1 MEGEWILCS
10 SWAFLTPS
18 PHQSRWFPHRCFKC
32 KGAPISRSIP
42 AAPVVALFV
51 SLLISPNLAYFT
63 IPTYTVFSSGY
74 GSTLPQGP
82 GVARN
87 QLNQPGSKDLDVS
100 VIKGFGFPNNKIVGE
115 NARLELRLD
124 AFNLFNNLNFNPL
137 TISNVIT
144 NSNFGT
150 ETAAL
155 TGRVLAIGARFS
167 F

>member
-1 MEGEWILCS
+1 MLTCARSGGRSAYLGGAGTS
-10 SWAFLTPS
+10 TSNDAF
-18 PHQSRWFPHRCFKC
+18 
-32 KGAPISRSIP
+32 KGPISANFPRGGT
-42 AAPVVALFV
+42 
-51 SLLISPNLAYFT
+51 AYFA
-63 IPTYTVFSSGY
+63 IPTYTAFSTGY
-74 GSTLPQGP
+74 GSTLPEGP

-87 QLNQPGSKDLDVS
+87 QLNQPGYRDLDAS
-100 VIKGFGFPNNKIVGE
+100 VIKGFGFPDNKVLGE

-124 AFNLFNNLNFNPL
+124 VFNLFNNLNFNPL
-137 TISNVIT
+137 SISNVIT